1 MPVKKSSSICRSKEC
16 LRTAASLIY
25 AMDEQTDPC
34 EDFYQFTCG
43 RWANEHPRPDS
54 VTSNDWFRERQAHI
68 MRVVR
73 EFLRSNITKSE
84 PEAVGKAKTMY
95 RACMDTKLLDKRD
108 LEPLIN
114 YLLRFGL
121 PVLPS
126 ALNLT
131 LGSGSKYATEAAN
144 VKYNW
149 LQSIVSI
156 KQHLTMDL
164 IIGFDVFPDPF
175 NRTINRIALGTP
187 ETDSAF
193 PL

>member
-1 MPVKKSSSICRSKEC
+1 
-16 LRTAASLIY
+16 
-25 AMDEQTDPC
+25 MDEQTDPC

-95 RACMDTKLLDKRD
+95 RACMDTKLLDSRD
-108 LEPLIN
+108 LEPLVG
-114 YLLRFGL
+114 YLIRFGL
-121 PVLPS
+121 PILPS

-131 LGSGSKYATEAAN
+131 LGSGSKYGNGNGHGPSSATESAN
-144 VKYNW
+144 GKQLPYEPISPN
-149 LQSIVSI
+149 LIGIQS
-156 KQHLTMDL
+156 K
-164 IIGFDVFPDPF
+164 
-175 NRTINRIALGTP
+175 
-187 ETDSAF
+187 
-193 PL
+193 